1 MFLSKTTILQLVD
14 CSLQMN
20 GYYILWTFT
29 YLVSTY
35 KYILFQYNRCLGYA
49 FIFAL
54 LPSTFRVHD
63 DFEKSLIFFVY
74 LKGTLFRIYCTVQTG
89 GRALCSVRYVLRHL
103 FLLPFVHYV
112 HNKTLSVLNYEID
125 FFHTVVGFMTCLG
138 NHRQKKRDLNAM
150 NNKEY
155 RPTTGNNLLHLFLFI
170 RWVS

>member
-1 MFLSKTTILQLVD
+1 MDITYFELLLIWFLHTNIFYFNTIDAWVTHLFLLYFLV
-14 CSLQMN
+14 
-20 GYYILWTFT
+20 
-29 YLVSTY
+29 
-35 KYILFQYNRCLGYA
+35 RLGYMTISKRVWSSLYIWKELCSA
-49 FIFAL
+49 F
-54 LPSTFRVHD
+54 
-63 DFEKSLIFFVY
+63 
-74 LKGTLFRIYCTVQTG
+74 TVQTG

-112 HNKTLSVLNYEID
+112 HNKTLSVLNYGID